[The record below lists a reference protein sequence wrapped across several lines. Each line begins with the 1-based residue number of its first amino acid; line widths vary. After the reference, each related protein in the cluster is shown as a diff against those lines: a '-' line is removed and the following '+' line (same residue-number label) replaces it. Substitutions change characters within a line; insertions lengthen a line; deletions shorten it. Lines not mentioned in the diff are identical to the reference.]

1 MISDRVVSM
10 FKSSAKPLVGEV
22 KKQGNLVKR
31 SQNKKRFSLV
41 NYKSRWF
48 VLTTKFLAYY
58 EGECEVRFSST
69 KHAWTVIVNPFI
81 TNTTQPSIP
90 HNRIAKAKKKDV
102 STSKQ

>member
-10 FKSSAKPLVGEV
+10 FKSSAKPLAGEV

-69 KHAWTVIVNPFI
+69 KHAWTVFVNPFI
-81 TNTTQPSIP
+81 TNSSQPSIP
-90 HNRIAKAKKKDV
+90 HNRIAKEKKRDV